1 MRRCAATE
9 PASRK
14 EYLLAHGPDE
24 AHAARRQCHGRRRVV
39 ASTRQP
45 AVTRELEYLEEALQE
60 AEAAARW
67 YAERSVAAAAGF
79 SDEIDAA
86 ESAIV
91 RLPEA
96 WPPYVHGARRYLL
109 QRFPFSVVY
118 RVEARRILIVAVA
131 HARRRPGYW
140 KSRL

>member
-1 MRRCAATE
+1 V
-9 PASRK
+9 P
-14 EYLLAHGPDE
+14 L
-24 AHAARRQCHGRRRVV
+24 
-39 ASTRQP
+39 
-45 AVTRELEYLEEALQE
+45 ELEYLEEALRE

-67 YAERSVAAAAGF
+67 YAERSVTAAAGF

-96 WPPYVHGARRYLL
+96 WPAFDPGTRRYLL

-118 RVEARRILIVAVA
+118 RIEARRILIMAVA

-140 KSRL
+140 KARF

>member
-1 MRRCAATE
+1 M
-9 PASRK
+9 
-14 EYLLAHGPDE
+14 
-24 AHAARRQCHGRRRVV
+24 
-39 ASTRQP
+39 
-45 AVTRELEYLEEALQE
+45 TRELEYLEEALQE

-67 YAERSVAAAAGF
+67 YAERSVTAAAAFG
-79 SDEIDAA
+79 SEIDAA

-96 WPPYVHGARRYLL
+96 WPPFDHGTRRYLL

-118 RVEARRILIVAVA
+118 RVEARRVLIVAVA